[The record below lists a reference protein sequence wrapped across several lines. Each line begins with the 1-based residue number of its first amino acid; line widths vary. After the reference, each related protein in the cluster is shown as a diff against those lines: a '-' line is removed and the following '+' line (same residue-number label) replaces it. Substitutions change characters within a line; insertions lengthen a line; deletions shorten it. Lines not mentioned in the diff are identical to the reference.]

1 MDPDKQDPYIRIRI
15 TQEFESIPVR
25 LPKLKKLIRTICKN
39 CGGFQNQKTSYEI
52 SIAIVTDEKIR
63 ELNSRF
69 LNHKTNTDCL
79 SFDLS
84 DEQAEAQITNNR
96 LRTLELIVNGQKA
109 VNQADLRCHSAEA
122 ELALYI
128 THGLL
133 HQFGYDDTTEN
144 QAVKMHRKEDEILQQ
159 FGYGLVYNKEI
170 KKKIME
176 D

>member
-1 MDPDKQDPYIRIRI
+1 MDLDKQDPDIRILI
-15 TQEFESIPVR
+15 TQEFEGIQVR
-25 LPKLKKLIRTICKN
+25 LLKLKKLTRTICKN
-39 CGGFQNQKTSYEI
+39 CGGFQISKTDYEI
-52 SIAIVTDEKIR
+52 SVAIVDDKKIR
-63 ELNSRF
+63 KLNNRF
-69 LNHKTNTDCL
+69 LNRKSNTDCL

-84 DEQAEAQITNNR
+84 DEQAEARTSKSR

-109 VNQADLRCHSAEA
+109 VKQADLRGHTAEA

-133 HQFGYDDTTEN
+133 HQFGYDDTTEGR
-144 QAVKMHRKEDEILQQ
+144 AAKMHRKEDEILQQ

-170 KKKIME
+170 KKKITE